1 MWSCLHA
8 TIPPII
14 DPYVPSSIYKSLGAV
29 NIGYNK
35 YVRWFTLLGQW
46 CILWCWCGRFVY
58 NYVLVLQGVYR
69 RSDLCLPPSSGKA
82 AIGGRRSA
90 SPSGRGLN
98 LGQEAADA
106 GRSPA
111 DPSRARQLLWPGR
124 CRGPLLTRRW
134 RTNIDRC
141 EIIYWA
147 CHFNITETFR
157 CMNVKYWCWCCLSD
171 SYETFGRTE
180 AAEEWFIE
188 HDTLILPKYI

>member
-111 DPSRARQLLWPGR
+111 DPSRPGNCCDLDAAVARCWRDGDGQI
-124 CRGPLLTRRW
+124 LT
-134 RTNIDRC
+134 DVKL
-141 EIIYWA
+141 
-147 CHFNITETFR
+147 FTEH
-157 CMNVKYWCWCCLSD
+157 V
-171 SYETFGRTE
+171 
-180 AAEEWFIE
+180 I
-188 HDTLILPKYI
+188 LILPKHLDAWMLSIDVDAVWVIVTKHLAEQRLRKNDLLSMTL